1 MQLRM
6 AKLKI
11 ELNDIQNIRDL
22 LQETY
27 KLADEQLIQ
36 AQNEINKMANATALQ
51 EESIDGKAKYGKIIN
66 DYLGLKDKAIA
77 KKLDIAKLLTDIYHH
92 NGDVKGALENGEAVK
107 NMSFDFADIRKI
119 VDDSL
124 NEQEKTKTIQLNKK

>member
-1 MQLRM
+1 MG
-6 AKLKI
+6 KLKI

-27 KLADEQLIQ
+27 RLADEQIVQ
-36 AQNEINKMANATALQ
+36 SQNEINKLANATSLQ
-51 EESIDGKAKYGKIIN
+51 EEPMEAKAKYAKAIN